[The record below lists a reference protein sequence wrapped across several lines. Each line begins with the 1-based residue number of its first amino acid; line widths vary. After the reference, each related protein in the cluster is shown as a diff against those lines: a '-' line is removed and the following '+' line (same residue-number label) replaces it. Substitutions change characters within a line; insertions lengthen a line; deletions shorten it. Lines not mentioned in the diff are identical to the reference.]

1 MENRLFEVQTLFPE
15 NLLIRLKNS
24 TLLLV
29 QNHFRPVQNFL
40 SLTKTFW
47 TGIKNQNSVVK
58 GHF

>member
-29 QNHFRPVQNFL
+29 QNHFGHVQKFL
-40 SLTKTFW
+40 SLIKTFW
-47 TGIKNQNSVVK
+47 RGIKNQNSVVK